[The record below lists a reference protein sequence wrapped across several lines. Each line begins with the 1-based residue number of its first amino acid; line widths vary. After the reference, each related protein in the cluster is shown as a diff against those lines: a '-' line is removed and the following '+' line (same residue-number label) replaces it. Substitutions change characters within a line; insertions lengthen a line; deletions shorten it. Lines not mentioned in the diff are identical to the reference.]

1 MDGDFVYEERYS
13 SKSDNAVPELP
24 ISEGIPV
31 KAFSLYVYWE
41 IILLTAM
48 YTHRSVPVCVC
59 VCLCVCVCVCITAIH
74 WFVFD
79 ISLFQTGRL

>member
-31 KAFSLYVYWE
+31 KAFSLYVYRE

-48 YTHRSVPVCVC
+48 YTHYSVPVS
-59 VCLCVCVCVCITAIH
+59 VCLCVSLCVCITAIH